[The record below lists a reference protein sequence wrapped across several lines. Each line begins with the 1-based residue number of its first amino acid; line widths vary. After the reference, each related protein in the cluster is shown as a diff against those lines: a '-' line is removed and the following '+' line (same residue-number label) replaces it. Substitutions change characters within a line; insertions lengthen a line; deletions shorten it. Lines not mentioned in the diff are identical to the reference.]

1 MASEKAN
8 ARDPEVSTKSN
19 QETQPTTSNPSF
31 GKAMASRALSGS
43 HSRRGHGRKLKN
55 TGARLLPSRLSKV
68 SLAEDSTDRGIA
80 LELSSV

>member
-8 ARDPEVSTKSN
+8 ARDLEVSTKSN
-19 QETQPTTSNPSF
+19 QATQPTTSNPNF
-31 GKAMASRALSGS
+31 GKALVRRALYRS
-43 HSRRGHGRKLKN
+43 HNHRGHGRKVTN

-68 SLAEDSTDRGIA
+68 SLAEDSSDQGIP